1 MGRSTRRDRRSRT
14 DRKSNN
20 SRRSSPDRDDDYF
33 MHDAES
39 NNALTSKER
48 RGRRRNNKN
57 NRRNSEQKNRDN
69 RNSKKHNSFDR
80 FTDPFEDLSLDESI
94 FHDEQQRSRR
104 DRGNQNRNRGDK
116 QGNENRSPKQ
126 HNHHNGPRRSSITSA
141 INDYYSEIRHSD
153 NDNTHTPNKN
163 KHNNRSSN
171 LSPRSSSPARLARFC
186 TECSTVRRANLK
198 LRDWLSSAIQRASSV
213 VDTWSDEVGV
223 GRGSADE
230 MDWQP
235 EPVVRVLILATTT
248 ATPSS
253 SSGFLTPT
261 PSTIGGN
268 SGGWT
273 PPYQQQQQ
281 QHAGLVMG
289 EVDSC
294 GGDAAAAAA
303 NANYDTGSWGF
314 RPGTLDPGSS
324 MDGGGN
330 SGGVWEVDDSTAGN
344 AAVWNQM
351 NYAYRYR
358 SMMSPPETPP
368 ETPPESPPES
378 PPPFMTLVT

>member
-1 MGRSTRRDRRSRT
+1 MGRSTRKDRRSRT
-14 DRKSNN
+14 DRKNNN

-39 NNALTSKER
+39 NNALTSKQR

-57 NRRNSEQKNRDN
+57 NRRHSEQKNRDN
-69 RNSKKHNSFDR
+69 RNSKKQNSYDH
-80 FTDPFEDLSLDESI
+80 FTDPFEELSLGEST
-94 FHDEQQRSRR
+94 FYDEQQRSRV
-104 DRGNQNRNRGDK
+104 RGNRNHNRGDK
-116 QGNENRSPKQ
+116 QGNENRTPKQ
-126 HNHHNGPRRSSITSA
+126 HNHHNRPRRSSITSA
-141 INDYYSEIRHSD
+141 INDYYNEIRHQDND

-163 KHNNRSSN
+163 KHNNRSRN
-171 LSPRSSSPARLARFC
+171 LSSRSSSPARLARFC
-186 TECSTVRRANLK
+186 TDCSTVRRANLK
-198 LRDWLSSAIQRASSV
+198 LRDWLSSTIQRASSV

-235 EPVVRVLILATTT
+235 EPVVRVLILATT
-248 ATPSS
+248 ATPGS
-253 SSGFLTPT
+253 SSGSLTPT
-261 PSTIGGN
+261 PSTIGGI

-281 QHAGLVMG
+281 QHAGLGMG
-289 EVDSC
+289 EVDSS
-294 GGDAAAAAA
+294 GGDAAAAAHA
-303 NANYDTGSWGF
+303 NPDTGSWGF
-314 RPGTLDPGSS
+314 RPGTLDPGFS

-330 SGGVWEVDDSTAGN
+330 SGGVWEVDDLTAGN

-368 ETPPESPPES
+368 ETPPESPP
-378 PPPFMTLVT
+378 PFMTLVT

>member
-1 MGRSTRRDRRSRT
+1 MGRSTRRDRRNRT
-14 DRKSNN
+14 DRKNNN

-39 NNALTSKER
+39 NNALTSKQR

-57 NRRNSEQKNRDN
+57 NRRHSEQKIRDN
-69 RNSKKHNSFDR
+69 RNSKKHNSFNR
-80 FTDPFEDLSLDESI
+80 FTDPFEELSLDEST
-94 FHDEQQRSRR
+94 FHDEQQRPGVRR
-104 DRGNQNRNRGDK
+104 NRNRNHNRGDK
-116 QGNENRSPKQ
+116 QEHGNRTPKQ
-126 HNHHNGPRRSSITSA
+126 HEHHNRPRRSSITSA
-141 INDYYSEIRHSD
+141 INDYYNEIRHQD
-153 NDNTHTPNKN
+153 NDDNNTHPRNKN
-163 KHNNRSSN
+163 KHNNRSRN

-235 EPVVRVLILATTT
+235 EPVVRVLILATT
-248 ATPSS
+248 ATPGS

-261 PSTIGGN
+261 PSTIGGT

-281 QHAGLVMG
+281 QQHAGLVVG

-294 GGDAAAAAA
+294 GGDDAAAAA
-303 NANYDTGSWGF
+303 NTNYDTGSWGL
-314 RPGTLDPGSS
+314 RPGTIDPGFS

-330 SGGVWEVDDSTAGN
+330 SGVWEADDSAAGN

-368 ETPPESPPES
+368 ESPPES
-378 PPPFMTLVT
+378 PPFMTLVT